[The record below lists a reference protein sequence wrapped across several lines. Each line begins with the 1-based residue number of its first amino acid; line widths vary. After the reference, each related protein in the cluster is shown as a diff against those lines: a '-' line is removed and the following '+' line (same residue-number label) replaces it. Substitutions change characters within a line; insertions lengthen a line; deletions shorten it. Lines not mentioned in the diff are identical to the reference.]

1 MLTETELESSAE
13 LTEASQSNQSS
24 AVERMPSS
32 PHLNIDLIRPKHN
45 HAFTISPKH
54 TMISAV
60 RPRPLAASEKLSSS
74 KTNPPKVLK
83 LEKKID
89 FVDEDENLS
98 FKRRGRGTSN
108 LEGDYLGQSAET
120 RPTRNKALLYL
131 RNYNDELTTLN
142 SKTPIDFNRMAK
154 QERYPSWIFEK
165 EATAAKMS
173 TQSSHAY
180 LESYRKRMEKRV
192 ETRTIRVSKDDRR
205 RILAFAGKGDAT
217 KKKPKKTGAQTLY
230 YERKNTKVLTPHE
243 EKMQLKHIERL
254 KVEQEK
260 RVKANALLAAS
271 KRRRRRCK
279 DQQPDT
285 KSHKKDAKSKKM
297 HNYAD
302 GLNVEDIV
310 SYKVQE
316 RKHELS
322 QRLERPSSVLHFATS
337 PSITSSFKKPYFEN
351 LKMSDLKQRQLED
364 MLVQMHQI
372 KMYNKAHPNN
382 VNASLDEKSM
392 FQALNHASTM
402 QVISVKNNYTNKYRR
417 RRLNRPQ
424 PKQTSKL
431 FKTPLHRLPIADSK
445 ETYQSVFD
453 NFNNEGQVLWEDL
466 ELLYR
471 QVSPVK
477 GYNRSASESPFP
489 RAKNP
494 FAFNLNRA

>member
-1 MLTETELESSAE
+1 MCGIHHVYGGCVPDRRCTQRSPSSLDDGCSTRCARNDATRTKACSGGGRRLRAKRAGGAGPRHRSRVLRAGGDPKTTSGTEKSSKLPPTFRGYSNNLKADLIYAKFHVDSVVAARERRHIDQARRDRMFKLQMLRKRKKEEADSNRAEERKQHQSQLLEEANANVEQEQVEDGPEDGTSTVLTETELESSAE

-173 TQSSHAY
+173 TQSCHAY

-192 ETRTIRVSKDDRR
+192 EMRTIRVSKDDRR

-271 KRRRRRCK
+271 KRRRRRRK

-285 KSHKKDAKSKKM
+285 KS
-297 HNYAD
+297 
-302 GLNVEDIV
+302 
-310 SYKVQE
+310 
-316 RKHELS
+316 
-322 QRLERPSSVLHFATS
+322 
-337 PSITSSFKKPYFEN
+337 
-351 LKMSDLKQRQLED
+351 
-364 MLVQMHQI
+364 
-372 KMYNKAHPNN
+372 
-382 VNASLDEKSM
+382 
-392 FQALNHASTM
+392 
-402 QVISVKNNYTNKYRR
+402 
-417 RRLNRPQ
+417 
-424 PKQTSKL
+424 QT
-431 FKTPLHRLPIADSK
+431 
-445 ETYQSVFD
+445 
-453 NFNNEGQVLWEDL
+453 
-466 ELLYR
+466 
-471 QVSPVK
+471 K
-477 GYNRSASESPFP
+477 GC
-489 RAKNP
+489 
-494 FAFNLNRA
+494 